1 MLERAEH
8 ELYSGLTHAALCES
22 LSSNDGRRHLEAIVA
37 HHRQLEMWARHCP
50 ENFANRAALVGAE
63 IARIESRDLDAMR
76 LYERAIHSSRTNGFL
91 NNEALAY
98 ECASNFYHAR
108 GFDQFADTYL
118 RKARACYASWGA
130 DGKVRQLDHL
140 YPGLRHEQPLPGPGS
155 TIATPVEGLDL
166 ATMIRVSQAVSSEIV
181 LEKLFD
187 TVMREAMEH
196 AGAERGLLILPRG
209 DELLIQAESRIRG
222 NDVIVCLRDASA
234 TSATLPESIVRYVMR
249 THESVILDDASSA
262 NPFSSDSYFVQYRVH
277 SILCL
282 PLLNQ
287 AKFSGVLY
295 LENNLAPRVF
305 TSDRITV
312 LRVLVSQAAISLE
325 NTRLYRDLEH
335 REAKI
340 RRLVD
345 ANIIGIATWNV
356 EGAVLASNE
365 AFLRILQYDREDV
378 AAGRVCWWEMIPAD
392 QRERADRA
400 LAEVIQTGTV
410 QPFESEFFRK
420 DGSRV
425 PVLLGATL
433 FQEGGNDGVAFVLDL
448 SEQKRAEDSL
458 RQAQAELSHVTRMM
472 TLGELAAS
480 IAHEVNQPLSGVV
493 SNGSACLR
501 WLATDSPDLDEIRE
515 GIRDIVRDAK
525 RAAEVLARIRA
536 LVTKRKAPPREE
548 LDLNETIR
556 EVLAIVG
563 DEAKRK
569 SVMIRTEF
577 ADELPPIFGD
587 RVQLQQ
593 VMLNLVMNGLEA
605 MSSVSERARDLVI
618 TTGNTDPDQVQV
630 TVEDSGTGLDPNAIE
645 RIFTPFYTT
654 KPAGMGMGLSISR
667 SILQQHGGRLWAAAN
682 EGPGTS
688 FHFTLPK
695 CQERE
700 RHAGAA
706 GA

>member
-1 MLERAEH
+1 
-8 ELYSGLTHAALCES
+8 
-22 LSSNDGRRHLEAIVA
+22 
-37 HHRQLEMWARHCP
+37 
-50 ENFANRAALVGAE
+50 
-63 IARIESRDLDAMR
+63 
-76 LYERAIHSSRTNGFL
+76 
-91 NNEALAY
+91 
-98 ECASNFYHAR
+98 
-108 GFDQFADTYL
+108 
-118 RKARACYASWGA
+118 
-130 DGKVRQLDHL
+130 
-140 YPGLRHEQPLPGPGS
+140 
-155 TIATPVEGLDL
+155 
-166 ATMIRVSQAVSSEIV
+166 
-181 LEKLFD
+181 
-187 TVMREAMEH
+187 
-196 AGAERGLLILPRG
+196 
-209 DELLIQAESRIRG
+209 
-222 NDVIVCLRDASA
+222 
-234 TSATLPESIVRYVMR
+234 
-249 THESVILDDASSA
+249 
-262 NPFSSDSYFVQYRVH
+262 
-277 SILCL
+277 
-282 PLLNQ
+282 
-287 AKFSGVLY
+287 
-295 LENNLAPRVF
+295 
-305 TSDRITV
+305 
-312 LRVLVSQAAISLE
+312 VLVSQAAISLE

>member
-22 LSSNDGRRHLEAIVA
+22 LSSNDCRQHLEAMVA

-140 YPGLRHEQPLPGPGS
+140 DPGLRHEQPLPGPGS

-312 LRVLVSQAAISLE
+312 LKVLVSQAAISLE

-667 SILQQHGGRLWAAAN
+667 SILQQHGGRLWAAPN
-682 EGPGTS
+682 DGPGTS

-695 CQERE
+695 CDGKEQ
-700 RHAGAA
+700 HARVA
-706 GA
+706 GR